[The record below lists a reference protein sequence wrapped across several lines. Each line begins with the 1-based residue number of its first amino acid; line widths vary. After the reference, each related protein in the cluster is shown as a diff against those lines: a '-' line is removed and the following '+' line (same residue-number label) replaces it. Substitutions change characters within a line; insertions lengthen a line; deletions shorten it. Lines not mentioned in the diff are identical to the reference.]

1 MSTSL
6 FLSCIYF
13 RIRMPS
19 TDKFNAIQEYLYKI
33 GGPILILL
41 GTVSC
46 LISLYVF
53 TKKNFRKNPCSIYL
67 ISINIV
73 NLLHIY
79 CTILALTMV
88 SGYNIQIGLYN
99 IFLCHLVLYLNFLF
113 DILGPCYLILLSI
126 DRLLISSSSASIRRL
141 STHRLAYRSILI
153 VTLFWILFHI
163 HAFLFTKVINLNEHE
178 EICYFQKGLY
188 TIIVGYYILI
198 TKGLL
203 IPFLLILFGIFTL
216 KNIRRLNSAKSKD
229 QQFQQILLIE
239 ITIHI
244 SCTIPLSILIIYQQI
259 SFQFNQQ
266 QQLMPIHIYTRI
278 IARFLTHIPF
288 CISCCEYLLVS
299 DTFRTEL
306 KNFM

>member
-1 MSTSL
+1 M
-6 FLSCIYF
+6 FL
-13 RIRMPS
+13 P
-19 TDKFNAIQEYLYKI
+19 DKFNVIQEYLYKI

-46 LISLYVF
+46 LISLCVF

-79 CTILALTMV
+79 CTILFATLA
-88 SGYNIQIGLYN
+88 SGYNIRIALYN
-99 IFLCHLVLYLNFLF
+99 IFLCRLLFYLNFLF

-126 DRLLISSSSASIRRL
+126 DRLLISSSSATVRGL
-141 STHRLAYRSILI
+141 STHKLAYRSILI

-163 HAFLFTKVINLNEHE
+163 HAFLFTKVIDLNENE

-203 IPFLLILFGIFTL
+203 IPFLLTLFGIFTL
-216 KNIRRLNSAKSKD
+216 RNIRRLNLTKSKD
-229 QQFQQILLIE
+229 RQFQLILLIE
-239 ITIHI
+239 IIIHI
-244 SCTIPLSILIIYQQI
+244 SFTIILSILIIYQQI
-259 SFQFNQQ
+259 SAQFNPNQQ
-266 QQLMPIHIYTRI
+266 QMEIRIYTRI

-306 KNFM
+306 KNLM